1 MKKILFSLAIVS
13 LFTLAACSDEESL
26 PKIAYTGCTTCEVSG
41 VAPDFVPEDYEIC
54 VALESATV
62 GDSTAQQEVVYVNGR
77 STGIAPERYF
87 ELFCDNAYG
96 EVTNPEPGEGEG
108 GGGGGTG
115 NENCVT
121 CLAFTDATT
130 GTQVAQQ
137 EVCQGTNGNAYLGN
151 TDTGLTYA
159 NYIAAMNIL
168 TTCQ

>member
-13 LFTLAACSDEESL
+13 LITLAACSDEESL
-26 PKIAYTGCTTCEVSG
+26 PKIAYTGCTTCEVAG
-41 VAPDFVPEDYEIC
+41 VTPDFVPEDYEIC

-62 GDSTAQQEVVYVNGR
+62 GDSTTQQEVVYVNGR

-96 EVTNPEPGEGEG
+96 EVTNPEPGEGDG
-108 GGGGGTG
+108 DGTNG

-121 CLAFTDATT
+121 CLAFNDVTT

-137 EVCQGTNGNAYLGN
+137 EVCQGTNGNAYVANVDMGIPYA
-151 TDTGLTYA
+151 TYV
-159 NYIAAMNIL
+159 AALNAV